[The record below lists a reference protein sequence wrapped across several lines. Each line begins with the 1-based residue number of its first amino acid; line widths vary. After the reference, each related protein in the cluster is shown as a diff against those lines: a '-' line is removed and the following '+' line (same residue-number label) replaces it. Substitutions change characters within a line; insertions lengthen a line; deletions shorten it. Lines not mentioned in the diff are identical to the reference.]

1 VLIVCVAALA
11 YLAVMAFWQSD
22 KRKVMAVVRAIAVGM
37 EEGSTED
44 VLAHVSPYFSE
55 EGVSKGRLERSLKRA
70 FRRRNISR
78 LKVSIRQIDVAHARA
93 SATVHVVS
101 YHDEGLSARFARS
114 EWWLRFA
121 RSEWW
126 LRLEKIGERW
136 LVREARPVQVNG
148 RRVAGL
154 RAVLVL
160 GS

>member
-114 EWWLRFA
+114 EWWLR
-121 RSEWW
+121 
-126 LRLEKIGERW
+126 LEKIGERW